1 MKRAITQIFTLL
13 LLITLAAPAF
23 AGKVLAEIEYFYS
36 DDGTLVGK
44 AFNGKRVNFEYD
56 LRGQLLAV
64 KNAQGK
70 DLERYTYDPAGNRLS
85 KTINGLTTT
94 YTYDKANQLV
104 TSTVNGVTTH
114 YKYDAAGRMIQAGDK
129 SYIYNGQNK
138 VTEVR
143 QNGKTIAK
151 FEYNIDGQIA
161 KAIYGDK
168 VEEFMWDGLALIWRS
183 GVTYINEPYVTGGN
197 PVMAGDDVLFNDM
210 LGSTLAVNGKSVEMT
225 SFGETGAKNAF
236 FTGKPMIDELGYSF
250 LFRDYNP
257 NQGKWTTTDPLGY
270 PDGWNNLAYVNN
282 GVTNTFDW
290 LGAWKLHYESGETSI
305 TEVIDSGIT
314 PNVVSDGLSTVI
326 TEYKLLVSFN
336 VGVNSK
342 DYVSSL
348 TVNSKISAVMMSKTT
363 VYSLGST
370 SSSDWKEDSRY
381 ACSLAYSTTYSIDN
395 YGAISVGKDGDST
408 RQEFTTATGGLL
420 DKTSVALA
428 QIVPSQFPDGNGQN
442 FNHQVGG
449 RGAYAATN
457 ILNSI
462 SVGWGA
468 ASFSFNFNNISK
480 ETKFMSTTINI
491 KKINE

>member
-13 LLITLAAPAF
+13 LLITLAVPAF

-36 DDGTLVGK
+36 DDGTLIGK

-64 KNAQGK
+64 KDVSGK

-85 KTINGLTTT
+85 KTINGVTTT

-129 SYIYNGQNK
+129 TYIYNGRNK
-138 VTEVR
+138 VSEVR

-161 KAIYGDK
+161 KAIYGNK

-210 LGSTLAVNGKSVEMT
+210 LGSTLAINSKAVEMT
-225 SFGETGAKNAF
+225 SFGETADKNAF

-257 NQGKWTTTDPLGY
+257 NQGKWTTTDPFGY

-282 GVTNTFDW
+282 GVTIAIDW
-290 LGAWKLHYESGETSI
+290 LGANLYELYDKNAVQNRGHILPFATWQNADGRWYAKGYDYGAKSSSNTGRVVYSASGNSEMDVIRSI
-305 TEVIDSGIT
+305 IRQSDSSGTRFEEMSKWII
-314 PNVVSDGLSTVI
+314 S
-326 TEYKLLVSFN
+326 
-336 VGVNSK
+336 NSK
-342 DYVSSL
+342 SIVANEKMFSEVQLDYHEKNHNCL
-348 TVNSKISAVMMSKTT
+348 T
-363 VYSLGST
+363 
-370 SSSDWKEDSRY
+370 
-381 ACSLAYSTTYSIDN
+381 
-395 YGAISVGKDGDST
+395 
-408 RQEFTTATGGLL
+408 
-420 DKTSVALA
+420 
-428 QIVPSQFPDGNGQN
+428 
-442 FNHQVGG
+442 
-449 RGAYAATN
+449 
-457 ILNSI
+457 
-462 SVGWGA
+462 
-468 ASFSFNFNNISK
+468 ISK
-480 ETKFMSTTINI
+480 EARKASDIVIDEGNEWLPVYAIPYRKNRNNAGSILTLIQQQI
-491 KKINE
+491 KE

>member
-1 MKRAITQIFTLL
+1 MPVYADR
-13 LLITLAAPAF
+13 
-23 AGKVLAEIEYFYS
+23 VLAEIEYFYS
-36 DDGTLVGK
+36 DDGTLIGK

-56 LRGQLLAV
+56 LRCQLLAV
-64 KNAQGK
+64 KDASGK

-129 SYIYNGQNK
+129 KYIYNGQNK

-143 QNGKTIAK
+143 QNGKTIAR

-210 LGSTLAVNGKSVEMT
+210 LGNTLAVNDKAVEMT
-225 SFGETGAKNAF
+225 SFGETADKNAF

-270 PDGWNNLAYVNN
+270 PDGWNNLAYCNN
-282 GVTNTFDW
+282 SSIMYFDATGTKKIASDLTAANFATTEEKALATRLSCEAGAHFVKTCTGVSV
-290 LGAWKLHYESGETSI
+290 GAATVADIKLMKANLSG
-305 TEVIDSGIT
+305 
-314 PNVVSDGLSTVI
+314 
-326 TEYKLLVSFN
+326 
-336 VGVNSK
+336 
-342 DYVSSL
+342 
-348 TVNSKISAVMMSKTT
+348 
-363 VYSLGST
+363 
-370 SSSDWKEDSRY
+370 
-381 ACSLAYSTTYSIDN
+381 
-395 YGAISVGKDGDST
+395 GAIIKASAGIRSYADAISLIEAGAS
-408 RQEFTTATGGLL
+408 RIG
-420 DKTSVALA
+420 TSAG
-428 QIVPSQFPDGNGQN
+428 I
-442 FNHQVGG
+442 
-449 RGAYAATN
+449 
-457 ILNSI
+457 SI
-462 SVGWGA
+462 MESA
-468 ASFSFNFNNISK
+468 PQK
-480 ETKFMSTTINI
+480 
-491 KKINE
+491 